1 MPQSRNYSRVIPA
14 FTILCAIFYLAATL
28 HQIQKADVP
37 DTLSGS
43 PAQSHVLSID
53 GVHVSTADDIEFFLS
68 SYRPGD
74 PVRVELSTT
83 AGNIVQ
89 QTRLVGYY
97 PPPSVAVNTL
107 TGWVIF
113 FFGVFVYL
121 KRREEDASIVYCL
134 ASATVAAAMFGTKTM
149 YALHPWWL
157 GYTLCVLFFFA
168 YTIMPVLFLHF
179 TFLFPAMR
187 WRRFRRWLGWLYAVG
202 ALIAVW
208 QSWIYLQ
215 AAASHSLEMFRAAV
229 SGEMIQNA
237 FVFLILL
244 LSVLN
249 FILSYKSAESV
260 SDKKKLRWMLFGLS
274 IGPTPFIFLW
284 VLPQAVGAA
293 PQIPEVVFKLILLLI
308 PASFTISIVRYH
320 LLDIDFIINRSAVY
334 VTVIALLLAVYVG
347 IIGLLATSI
356 RTPSVYTSAAAAV
369 VVALAFEPV
378 RRRVQRFVDKQF
390 FRVRYN
396 YREAQRQLI
405 EEIKDCLDVRQ
416 LGEYLVSRIQ
426 ELIPIERIGFFVL
439 RQPGHHLELLAHHE
453 FDMLAR
459 HGVRF
464 DKEHLQTD
472 LKRTVAL
479 DESIEPGLAHESAN
493 AEVFRRWGM
502 ALVFPMLSEAD
513 EILGFLVLGSK
524 KSGGRFTV
532 EDVDLLT
539 TVSIQAGVAMKRIAL
554 QQELLL
560 KQEEARRLEEL
571 SQLKSFFV
579 SSVSHDLKT
588 PLTSIKMFAE
598 LLRSNKKL
606 AAKGAGDYLEIIE
619 GEADRLTRLINNVLD
634 FAKMERGVKEYH
646 FSEVG
651 VNEVVST
658 VLRSMAY
665 QFKMGKFKV
674 HMHISSRAYRIRA
687 DADALAEA
695 VINLLSNAMKYS
707 GERKEL
713 SVSTFCEK
721 GYVGVSVKD
730 CGIGIPEDKLENI
743 FNPFYRVDD
752 KQTQRVGGVGL
763 GLSIVK
769 HVIDA
774 HGGKIEV
781 SSSPGEGSTFTLLFV
796 HGALQ

>member
-1 MPQSRNYSRVIPA
+1 MPQTRNYSRVIPA
-14 FTILCAIFYLAATL
+14 FTILCAFFYLAATL
-28 HQIQKADVP
+28 HQIQKAGLP
-37 DTLSGS
+37 DALSGS

-53 GVHVSTADDIEFFLS
+53 GIPVSSSDDVEFFLGA
-68 SYRPGD
+68 YHLGD
-74 PVRVELSTT
+74 SVRVEVLTT
-83 AGNIVQ
+83 SGRAHQ
-89 QTRLVGYY
+89 QTRLVNYY
-97 PPPSVAVNTL
+97 PPASVAVNTL

-121 KRREEDASIVYCL
+121 KRREERASIVYCL
-134 ASATVAAAMFGTKTM
+134 ASATVAAAMFGTKTI

-168 YTIMPVLFLHF
+168 YTMMPVLFLHF
-179 TFLFPAMR
+179 TFLFPAVR
-187 WRRFRRWLGWLYAVG
+187 WKNFHRWLGWLYAAG
-202 ALIAVW
+202 AIIAVW
-208 QSWIYLQ
+208 QSRIYLH
-215 AAASHSLEMFRAAV
+215 AAASHSLEMFQASV
-229 SGEMIQNA
+229 GGEMFQNA

-249 FILSYKSAESV
+249 FILSYRSAESV

-284 VLPQAVGAA
+284 VLPQALGLP
-293 PQIPEVVFKLILLLI
+293 PQISEVVFKLILLLI
-308 PASFTISIVRYH
+308 PVSFTISIVRYR
-320 LLDIDFIINRSAVY
+320 LLDIDVIINRSAVY

-347 IIGLLATSI
+347 IVGLLATSI
-356 RTPSVYTSAAAAV
+356 RTPSVYTAAAAAV

-396 YREAQRQLI
+396 YREAQRRLI
-405 EEIKDCLDVRQ
+405 EGIKDCLDARQ
-416 LGEYLVSRIQ
+416 LGEYVVNHVQ

-439 RQPGHHLELLAHHE
+439 RQPGHRLELLAHHE
-453 FDMLAR
+453 FDVLVR

-464 DKEHLQTD
+464 DREHLRTD
-472 LKRTVAL
+472 LRRALAL
-479 DESIEPGLAHESAN
+479 DDSIEPGLAYESAN

-513 EILGFLVLGSK
+513 EILGFFVLGSK

-539 TVSIQAGVAMKRIAL
+539 TVSIQVGVAMERIML

-571 SQLKSFFV
+571 NQLKSFFV

-598 LLRSNKKL
+598 LLRSKK
-606 AAKGAGDYLEIIE
+606 KISGKTAGDYLEIIE
-619 GEADRLTRLINNVLD
+619 GESDRLTRLINNVLD

-651 VNEVVST
+651 VNEVVNT

-674 HMHISSRAYRIRA
+674 RRHIGSREHKIRA

-707 GERKEL
+707 GDRKEI
-713 SVSTFCEK
+713 SVSTFRAK
-721 GYVGVSVKD
+721 GHVGVRVKD
-730 CGIGIPEDKLENI
+730 CGIGIPEDKLESI
-743 FNPFYRVDD
+743 FNPFYRVND
-752 KQTQRVGGVGL
+752 KLTQRVGGVGL

-769 HVIDA
+769 HVMDA

-781 SSSPGEGSTFTLLFV
+781 KSSPGGGSTFTLLFPS
-796 HGALQ
+796 GKR